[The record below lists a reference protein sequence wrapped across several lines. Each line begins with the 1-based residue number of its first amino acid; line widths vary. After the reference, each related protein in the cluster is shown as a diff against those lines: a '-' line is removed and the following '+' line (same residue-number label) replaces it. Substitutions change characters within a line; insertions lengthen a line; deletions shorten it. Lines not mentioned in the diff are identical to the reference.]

1 MKKLLFS
8 IFFLYLNIVSISL
21 FAQEDSISREL
32 NKSIRVLSEPVVQL
46 SDVVRL
52 NERPQTHDTLTIPV
66 DIRYVIH
73 TKPVATTYEIKTLK
87 AVNVTGDKL
96 QELYRGQL
104 SLGFGNYAKSFANLR
119 FMSERSR
126 RQQAGID
133 IYHYASA
140 GKVKLE
146 SNQKVPA
153 GYSTN
158 YISAHGKLFKD
169 KIVLSGSITP
179 HLETVHMYGIETD
192 SLIAPNN
199 EIYDT
204 TIAKK
209 DSQRRIF
216 SLTTQGMISSRD
228 TKAEQYKHMQKI
240 LHDFTLVTPKLYE
253 NHIALSSEGSKKLE
267 KMTVGYTSNFRWSS
281 INFNP
286 LDSVCSQNFSQLTLL
301 PFIATSLEN
310 WNLHAG
316 IKLSNVWGV
325 KQFKAYP
332 DIIFS
337 YNYNNHA
344 LVPYLQYKGNLE
356 TYSLKDMYAENP
368 YCIDSLML
376 QPTNFASIFKFGIQ
390 GKIAQNIPFN
400 TFIGFSKAENM
411 HFWINDALFT
421 DTAQNK
427 FNVVYDNTSIFTTG
441 FETGIQQKA
450 FSMNLRFQYSNYS
463 LDSLQRAWHKPG
475 LEGKYSIRYNIIHP
489 RTNKNKLIL
498 RADVF
503 YEDMRYAQQA
513 FTQNEIKLAP
523 LFDCNLGVEYYYS
536 SVLIAF
542 LDFNNLTATRYE
554 RFYQYPVQRFQIMF
568 GITYSF
574 SGLRK

>member
-325 KQFKAYP
+325 KQFK
-332 DIIFS
+332 
-337 YNYNNHA
+337 
-344 LVPYLQYKGNLE
+344 
-356 TYSLKDMYAENP
+356 
-368 YCIDSLML
+368 
-376 QPTNFASIFKFGIQ
+376 
-390 GKIAQNIPFN
+390 
-400 TFIGFSKAENM
+400 
-411 HFWINDALFT
+411 
-421 DTAQNK
+421 
-427 FNVVYDNTSIFTTG
+427 
-441 FETGIQQKA
+441 
-450 FSMNLRFQYSNYS
+450 
-463 LDSLQRAWHKPG
+463 
-475 LEGKYSIRYNIIHP
+475 
-489 RTNKNKLIL
+489 
-498 RADVF
+498 
-503 YEDMRYAQQA
+503 
-513 FTQNEIKLAP
+513 
-523 LFDCNLGVEYYYS
+523 
-536 SVLIAF
+536 
-542 LDFNNLTATRYE
+542 
-554 RFYQYPVQRFQIMF
+554 
-568 GITYSF
+568 
-574 SGLRK
+574 

>member
-240 LHDFTLVTPKLYE
+240 
-253 NHIALSSEGSKKLE
+253 G
-267 KMTVGYTSNFRWSS
+267 
-281 INFNP
+281 
-286 LDSVCSQNFSQLTLL
+286 
-301 PFIATSLEN
+301 
-310 WNLHAG
+310 
-316 IKLSNVWGV
+316 
-325 KQFKAYP
+325 
-332 DIIFS
+332 
-337 YNYNNHA
+337 
-344 LVPYLQYKGNLE
+344 
-356 TYSLKDMYAENP
+356 
-368 YCIDSLML
+368 
-376 QPTNFASIFKFGIQ
+376 
-390 GKIAQNIPFN
+390 
-400 TFIGFSKAENM
+400 
-411 HFWINDALFT
+411 
-421 DTAQNK
+421 
-427 FNVVYDNTSIFTTG
+427 
-441 FETGIQQKA
+441 
-450 FSMNLRFQYSNYS
+450 
-463 LDSLQRAWHKPG
+463 RAH
-475 LEGKYSIRYNIIHP
+475 
-489 RTNKNKLIL
+489 
-498 RADVF
+498 V
-503 YEDMRYAQQA
+503 
-513 FTQNEIKLAP
+513 
-523 LFDCNLGVEYYYS
+523 
-536 SVLIAF
+536 
-542 LDFNNLTATRYE
+542 
-554 RFYQYPVQRFQIMF
+554 
-568 GITYSF
+568 
-574 SGLRK
+574 